1 MFSILFQYGKIGKI
15 GISIADTFIPWENIE
30 SCKLE
35 WLPNTNFFYP
45 NGELTLTT
53 YSQQKYVIIVEKK
66 MKSRLASFLKKIL
79 LVHRLRPKNNKGGS
93 KSGNLPSSLLSS
105 ITSIN

>member
-35 WLPNTNFFYP
+35 WLSNTNFFYP

-66 MKSRLASFLKKIL
+66 DEKPIGKL
-79 LVHRLRPKNNKGGS
+79 LEKNNLGTPITTKNNKRGS

-105 ITSIN
+105 IASIN

>member
-1 MFSILFQYGKIGKI
+1 MTYGLRNVLLLYISTMVGFSMFSILFQYGKIGKI

-35 WLPNTNFFYP
+35 WLSNTNFFYP

-53 YSQQKYVIIVEKK
+53 YSQQKYVIIVE
-66 MKSRLASFLKKIL
+66 
-79 LVHRLRPKNNKGGS
+79 
-93 KSGNLPSSLLSS
+93 
-105 ITSIN
+105 